1 MPNKGNNMEYNKLG
15 KTDLSL
21 SKLSYGASPLGNVF
35 QNVDESVGI
44 KTVHTALDHGINH
57 IDCSPY
63 YGLTKA
69 ETVLGK
75 ALKGINRDRYVLSS
89 KAGRYGPEM
98 SDFDMSEK
106 RIRASL
112 DESLMRLGVDELD
125 IFYLHD
131 IEFVDIDFVLS
142 ESLPCLE
149 ALKKE
154 GRIRYFG
161 VTGYPMQSFKKV
173 IEHYDID
180 CILSYCRYALH
191 DNSLTELIPELLKKE
206 IGIINASPTAM
217 GLLTHRGAPNWHPAN
232 KSLIDDCQK
241 AVALCDKHG
250 VNITELAMQFAVNNE
265 AISSTLVGTAN
276 PNNLLKNLNWIENK
290 PNQALIEEVRTLFSN
305 QVWRSGKPE
314 NNDI

>member
-1 MPNKGNNMEYNKLG
+1 MEYNKLG
-15 KTDLSL
+15 KTDLLL

-35 QNVDESVGI
+35 QNIDESIGI

-75 ALKGINRDRYVLSS
+75 ALKGINRDSYVLSS
-89 KAGRYGPEM
+89 KAGRYGPNM

-106 RIRASL
+106 RIRSSL
-112 DESLMRLGVDELD
+112 DESLKRLGVDELD

-161 VTGYPMQSFKKV
+161 VTGYPIKSFKKV
-173 IEHYDID
+173 IDNYDID
-180 CILSYCRYALH
+180 CILSYCRFALH

-217 GLLTHRGAPNWHPAN
+217 GLLTQRGAPEWHPADN
-232 KSLIDDCQK
+232 QLVDACRK
-241 AVALCDKHG
+241 AVALCDKQG
-250 VNITELAMQFAVNNE
+250 VNITELAMQFAVNHD

-276 PNNLLKNLNWIENK
+276 PNNLLKNLEWVENM
-290 PNQALIEEVRTLFSN
+290 PNPELIKEVRSLFTN
-305 QVWRSGKPE
+305 QTWISGKLQ
-314 NNDI
+314 NNDL